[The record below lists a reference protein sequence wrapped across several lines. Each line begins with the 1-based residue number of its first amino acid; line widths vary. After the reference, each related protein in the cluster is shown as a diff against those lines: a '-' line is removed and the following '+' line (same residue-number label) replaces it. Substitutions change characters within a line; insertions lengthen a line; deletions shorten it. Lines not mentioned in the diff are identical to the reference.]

1 LTPKTKAAQT
11 VKKKLTNQSKRMNT
25 MTDDNTYNGW
35 TNYATWRVNLE
46 MIDGIDPSDM
56 GWKLHGPCE
65 LADFIKDYVDEILE
79 IDAKEGL
86 ALDYARAFISDV
98 NWREIARA
106 MIETYGEDEDED
118 EDEEVAA

>member
-1 LTPKTKAAQT
+1 
-11 VKKKLTNQSKRMNT
+11 
-25 MTDDNTYNGW
+25 MTEYNGW

-46 MIDGIDPSDM
+46 IFDGIDPSDM
-56 GWKLHGPCE
+56 GWQRLDTYDLSQCMKE
-65 LADFIKDYVDEILE
+65 YVHEILE

-106 MIETYGEDEDED
+106 MIETYGEDEDD
-118 EDEEVAA
+118 EAEAA